1 MHGWGFDMVRIGLGV
16 AAGAL
21 GLSMTAP
28 LMAQVPPELFGGGE
42 IIQDNLDKT
51 PFYESPDGTWVV
63 MSPPGD
69 KKNGLSCMVSY
80 ITAKPGPKGAEVE
93 LGDVFSIMG
102 PVNASQMEQG
112 IGAVMFAGPRI
123 PQANGDKGQ
132 ATITILSDEAPNT
145 TKTGHMENGEWDLF
159 LTPVYIN
166 QMIDADNPKE
176 SIGIEYEGREVFRVN
191 IVEYNSART
200 MLRNCMAKYTGKR
213 PK

>member
-1 MHGWGFDMVRIGLGV
+1 MNARMVKMVFGGATVALCAAIIGP
-16 AAGAL
+16 A
-21 GLSMTAP
+21 
-28 LMAQVPPELFGGGE
+28 MAQVPPELFGGGE
-42 IIQDNLDKT
+42 IIQDDLDKT
-51 PFYESPDGTWVV
+51 PFYESPEGTWVR

-69 KKNGLSCMVSY
+69 EKKGLGCMVSY

-112 IGAVMFAGPRI
+112 IGAVMFVGPRI

-132 ATITILSDEAPNT
+132 VTITILSDEAPNT
-145 TKTGHMENGEWDLF
+145 TKTGHMDNGEWDMF
-159 LTPVYIN
+159 LTPVYVN

-191 IVEYNSART
+191 IVEYNTART
-200 MLRNCMAKYTGKR
+200 MLRDCMAKYPGKR
-213 PK
+213 AK

>member
-1 MHGWGFDMVRIGLGV
+1 MARIGLGV
-16 AAGAL
+16 AAGAI
-21 GLSMTAP
+21 GLVIAAP

-80 ITAKPGPKGAEVE
+80 ITAKPGPKGTEPE
-93 LGDVFSIMG
+93 PGDVFSIMG
-102 PVNASQMEQG
+102 PVNASQMKQG
-112 IGAVMFAGPRI
+112 IGAVVFAGPRI
-123 PQANGDKGQ
+123 PQANGDNGQ
-132 ATITILSDEAPNT
+132 ATITILSDDAPNT
-145 TKTGHMENGEWDLF
+145 TKTGHLDNGEWDMF
-159 LTPVYIN
+159 LVPVHVD
-166 QMIDADNPKE
+166 QMIDANNPKE

-213 PK
+213 PE